1 MLYTRYHTLFFSGLG
16 NNMQNS
22 DEFITWLTTL
32 TNLVPKHGYLN
43 AQTALIKLRSLK
55 FDQSI
60 IPKKKFDD

>member
-1 MLYTRYHTLFFSGLG
+1 
-16 NNMQNS
+16 MQNS

-32 TNLVPKHGYLN
+32 TNLLSKHGYFN